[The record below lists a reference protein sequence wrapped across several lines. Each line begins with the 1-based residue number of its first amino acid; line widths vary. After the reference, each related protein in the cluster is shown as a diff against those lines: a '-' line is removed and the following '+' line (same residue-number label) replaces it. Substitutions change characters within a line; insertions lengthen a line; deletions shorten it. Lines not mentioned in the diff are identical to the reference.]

1 MKSFIYFVIIFFILF
16 SAYAAAEEVVVS
28 TREDAVIK
36 YSIITGAAIGM
47 VLDVL
52 YVFGPFTGF
61 NCIPDSPIVPG
72 IILSGS
78 FMQILSA
85 STFSYLLAETFIKW
99 NIKPSLSVPVGAL
112 EGALLGGLSGGLTF
126 ALMFAI
132 AAPARAIT
140 INPDFAMFGDTWYG
154 FALQGFLGGFMYG
167 IIPGAVIGGA
177 GGLAISFSFK

>member
-1 MKSFIYFVIIFFILF
+1 M
-16 SAYAAAEEVVVS
+16 S
-28 TREDAVIK
+28 TREDSVIK
-36 YSIITGAAIGM
+36 YSIISGAAIG
-47 VLDVL
+47 VALDVL

-78 FMQILSA
+78 FMQILTASA
-85 STFSYLLAETFIKW
+85 FSYLFAESFIRWK
-99 NIKPSLSVPVGAL
+99 IKPAFSVPAGIL
-112 EGALLGGLSGGLTF
+112 EGAFLGGLSGGLTF

-132 AAPARAIT
+132 AAPTGAIT

-154 FALQGFLGGFMYG
+154 FALQGMLGGFMYG

-177 GGLAISFSFK
+177 GGLAISFSLK